1 MFNCLTGFQTRSVRG
16 LAPADPWW
24 AGSSPSLA
32 ASPRPRPGAARG
44 ASRTAAGGD
53 TTPASGGATASGRS
67 GNRGNHYCSHVA
79 GVVVSCVVWHVTR
92 DAARMR
98 WQISGYCVSV
108 WAEQFISRP
117 TFINDENR
125 NEWYRNLSVG
135 SKTEIER
142 LPATMRSVNIFL
154 TEQGLKWM
162 FKTILPNI
170 EVWFI
175 LTSLLWDVYLYVWQN
190 CFKHNLHHLVAGVS
204 ELQWQFKSA
213 LFLASA
219 VSRR

>member
-154 TEQGLKWM
+154 TEQGLKW
-162 FKTILPNI
+162 II
-170 EVWFI
+170 
-175 LTSLLWDVYLYVWQN
+175 YLYVWQN

-204 ELQWQFKSA
+204 ELRWQFKSA
-213 LFLASA
+213 PFLASA

>member
-98 WQISGYCVSV
+98 WQNSGYCGSV

-175 LTSLLWDVYLYVWQN
+175 LTPVLWNVYLYVWQN
-190 CFKHNLHHLVAGVS
+190 CFKHNLHHLVADVS

-213 LFLASA
+213 PFLASA

>member
-24 AGSSPSLA
+24 AGSSPSRA

-154 TEQGLKWM
+154 TEQGLKW
-162 FKTILPNI
+162 II
-170 EVWFI
+170 
-175 LTSLLWDVYLYVWQN
+175 YLYVWQN

-213 LFLASA
+213 PFLASA